1 MVLHPAV
8 IFFPEIPMRT
18 VIGALALL
26 LAAMCSHAQ
35 QIPSGTLLPTMLD
48 NTLDS
53 NKTKPGEE
61 ISAKLMQDVPLADG
75 TKLKRDAKV
84 LGHVVAVV
92 RSPSGR
98 QATISVQFDRIGF
111 EKQAVPISVGLR
123 ALASMEAVALAKEPI
138 NSGYGTSVWDWNM
151 RQIGGQIAFN
161 GDKIVKSQ
169 TGQVVGK
176 VSQPGAVLAIPMAN
190 PARGCAGA
198 SGNTAEQAFWVFST
212 DACGLYDEKN
222 MTFVSGIGGAT
233 PGQVVL
239 QSPKSVEVRGG
250 SGWLLQVN

>member
-1 MVLHPAV
+1 
-8 IFFPEIPMRT
+8 MRM
-18 VIGALALL
+18 VIGVLALL
-26 LAAMCSHAQ
+26 LATVSSHAQ
-35 QIPSGTLLPTMLD
+35 QIASGTLLPTMLD

-53 NKTKPGEE
+53 NKTKSGQE

-84 LGHVVAVV
+84 LGHVVAVL
-92 RSPSGR
+92 RPSSGR
-98 QATISVQFDRIGF
+98 QATISVQFDRIAF
-111 EKQAVPISVGLR
+111 EKEAVPISVGLR
-123 ALASMEAVALAKEPI
+123 ALASMRAVALAKEPI
-138 NSGYGTSVWDWNM
+138 NANSGYGTSVWDLNM

-176 VSQPGAVLAIPMAN
+176 VPQPGAVLAIPMAN

-198 SGNTAEQAFWVFST
+198 TGSTAEQAFWVFST
-212 DACGLYDEKN
+212 DACGVYDEKN

-239 QSPKSVEVRGG
+239 RSPKSVEVRGG

>member
-1 MVLHPAV
+1 
-8 IFFPEIPMRT
+8 MRT

-61 ISAKLMQDVPLADG
+61 ISA
-75 TKLKRDAKV
+75 KLKRDAKV